1 MVAQCLGP
9 CLLMQGNVGL
19 IPSQA
24 GADLTCL
31 KAKDLRH
38 KTDAMLQQ
46 IQERL

>member
-1 MVAQCLGP
+1 MLGTLP
-9 CLLMQGNVGL
+9 SNAGNVGL

-24 GADLTCL
+24 GSWDLTCL